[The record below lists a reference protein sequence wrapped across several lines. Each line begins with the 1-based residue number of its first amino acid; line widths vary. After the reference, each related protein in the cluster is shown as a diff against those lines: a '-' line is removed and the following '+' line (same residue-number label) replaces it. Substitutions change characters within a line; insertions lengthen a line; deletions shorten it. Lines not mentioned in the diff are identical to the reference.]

1 MPVGQRPESD
11 PRVPV
16 DRGARGEE
24 SREGS
29 CEVGNEMVNESGNES
44 GNEVRSVTGPKRS
57 GRGFESV
64 HFDELPGVPCPCGV
78 ARRAFAQVAD
88 FPGTVHVTEIHETAK
103 RHYHKRLTETYY
115 VLECSEGAYLELDD
129 VRLPVHVGSCVLIRP
144 YTRHRA
150 VGRMKVLI
158 VVLPKF
164 DEADEWFDEPASVL
178 FPENSS
184 GQSSG

>member
-11 PRVPV
+11 PRIAV
-16 DRGARGEE
+16 DRGSRGRA
-24 SREGS
+24 SHEGS
-29 CEVGNEMVNESGNES
+29 SEMASDVASAMGS
-44 GNEVRSVTGPKRS
+44 KRLD
-57 GRGFESV
+57 RGFESV
-64 HFDELPGVPCPCGV
+64 QFDELPGVPCPCGV

-88 FPGTVHVTEIHETAK
+88 FPGTVHVTEIHETAR

-129 VRLPVHVGSCVLIRP
+129 VRLPVRVGSCVLIRP

-164 DEADEWFDEPASVL
+164 DEADEWFDEPAAAP